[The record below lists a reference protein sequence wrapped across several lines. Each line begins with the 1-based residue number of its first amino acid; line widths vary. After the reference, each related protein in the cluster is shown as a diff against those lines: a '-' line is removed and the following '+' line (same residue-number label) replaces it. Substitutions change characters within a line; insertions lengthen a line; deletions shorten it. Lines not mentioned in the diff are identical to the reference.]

1 MNLSV
6 DTHQMTAWLRSQRA
20 TSRCTA
26 GSARR
31 HRSGRGGKRVAWATP
46 FWVTMALPEFQAEQ
60 KAQGQHHR
68 DRMAAKAR
76 PQPALILIPAQLLL
90 CLLIELLDRLPAM
103 GIISPLILR
112 CL

>member
-46 FWVTMALPEFQAEQ
+46 LWVTMALPEFQAEQ
-60 KAQGQHHR
+60 KAQEQHHR
-68 DRMAAKAR
+68 DRMAVKAP
-76 PQPALILIPAQLLL
+76 PQPAPILLPAQLHLVL
-90 CLLIELLDRLPAM
+90 VKSLLDVLPA
-103 GIISPLILR
+103 
-112 CL
+112 